1 MPGPLPKAKRRS
13 EAHAMLAKDEPP
25 MRNNASSTRATP
37 SLPSFPPA
45 PTSVLG
51 KWSRRRGDQASH
63 APTKRLTLLL
73 RKKGHAGTHNF
84 GRCLWRRF
92 GKGQRGSATEAS
104 LALTATGRR
113 SIGGRQG
120 CKFGLGRHGRSTPLD
135 APARQPEPHKTR
147 KGGTSAGAREGK
159 EKGWRRWTGRTERG
173 PRKDTARGRQ
183 RKTKQKTESN

>member
-13 EAHAMLAKDEPP
+13 EAHAMLAKDELP
-25 MRNNASSTRATP
+25 MRNTASSTRATP

-120 CKFGLGRHGRSTPLD
+120 CKFGLGRPGRSTPRD
-135 APARQPEPHKTR
+135 APVRQPEPPQPR
-147 KGGTSAGAREGK
+147 EGGASAGANDARSARTVTAQARPGDPQRGK
-159 EKGWRRWTGRTERG
+159 
-173 PRKDTARGRQ
+173 
-183 RKTKQKTESN
+183 